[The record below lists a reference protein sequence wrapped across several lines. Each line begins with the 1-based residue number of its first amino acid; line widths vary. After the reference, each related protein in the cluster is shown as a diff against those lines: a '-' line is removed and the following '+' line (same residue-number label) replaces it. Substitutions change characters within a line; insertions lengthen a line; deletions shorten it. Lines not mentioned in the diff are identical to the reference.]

1 MPLTPPEAVLAYDS
15 GRYAREWGR
24 GVPEAVLAYD
34 SDNSLDL
41 PDEGEDTYAGHAEE
55 YAEAYEALPSQSEEA
70 AAAVQHARNR
80 AVWAKRA
87 QRLGAGP

>member
-1 MPLTPPEAVLAYDS
+1 M
-15 GRYAREWGR
+15 
-24 GVPEAVLAYD
+24 PEAVLAYD

-41 PDEGEDTYAGHAEE
+41 PDEGEASASADTYAGHAEEYAEE
-55 YAEAYEALPSQSEEA
+55 YAEAYEALPSQSEDA